1 MISIDRSSKKQV
13 LEQLKE
19 QLRYALAT
27 GAFPIDSRM
36 PSTRVL
42 AAQLTISF
50 HTVRKAY
57 QDLSEEGLL
66 EAVQGSGFRVLER
79 VAPNTEERMEKGAS
93 IVHDALQQLLGLGL
107 EESEVEYLLAEQFS
121 VLEKASERP
130 RVLFVATYTEMAEA
144 CAEVVSHTLQVP
156 VEAVSLRA
164 LSRELDTEYAITP
177 HTLLREAM
185 DRLPQSDVI
194 GATIYLTPETLDRVA
209 RLRAHETLGVVSYY
223 AETIPHLMKEIQHQT
238 GFEGQILGASI
249 EQGARHIS
257 QLTGQFDVLVYT
269 PKSRRRLLQ
278 VRHDIQHLLSPI
290 GWYIARD
297 SIDAIKEMLP
307 S

>member
-42 AAQLTISF
+42 ADQLNISF

-57 QDLSEEGLL
+57 QHLTEEGLL
-66 EAVQGSGFRVLER
+66 DAVQGSGFRVLER
-79 VAPNTEERMEKGAS
+79 IAPDTEDRMEKGAS

-107 EESEVEYLLAEQFS
+107 DESDIEYLLAEQFS

-130 RVLFVATYTEMAEA
+130 RVLFVAHYPEMSEA
-144 CAEVVSHTLQVP
+144 CAEVVSHALQMP
-156 VEAVSLRA
+156 IEAVSLKA
-164 LSRELDTEYAITP
+164 LSREQDSEYAIVP
-177 HTLLREAM
+177 HALLRETM
-185 DRLPQSDVI
+185 DLLPKSDVL
-194 GATIYLTPETLDRVA
+194 GASIYLTPETLDRVA
-209 RLRAHETLGVVSYY
+209 RLRAHETLGVISYY
-223 AETIPHLMKEIQHQT
+223 AETIPHLMREIQYQT

-278 VRHDIQHLLSPI
+278 IRHDIQHLLAPI
-290 GWYIARD
+290 GWYITRD
-297 SIDAIKEMLP
+297 SIDAIKQMFP
-307 S
+307 A